1 MQIDL
6 STLRQAI
13 AQLEEA
19 LAYCESDLAQ
29 QDPRL
34 ALHLRAGAIQA
45 FEFTYELAIKM
56 LRRYLETVESNPA
69 AVAEHTFSELVRLG
83 WERGLLCAE
92 LAAWKE
98 FRRDRGTTSH
108 AYDQNKAMEVFG
120 NIPAFLDEARFL
132 YTEISRRQE
141 EQA

>member
-1 MQIDL
+1 MPIDL
-6 STLRQAI
+6 SSLRQAI
-13 AQLEEA
+13 SQLEEA
-19 LAYCESDLAQ
+19 LVYCDSELAK

-45 FEFTYELAIKM
+45 FEFTFELAVKM

-69 AVAEHTFSELVRLG
+69 AVAEFTFSELIRCG
-83 WERGLLCAE
+83 WERGLLRAE

-108 AYDQNKAMEVFG
+108 AYDEGKALEVFQ
-120 NIPAFLDEARFL
+120 NIPAFLLEARFIC
-132 YTEISRRQE
+132 TEISRRQE
-141 EQA
+141 EGE